1 MDEIPNFKEEYMNF
15 LNIKSTEIDPKIY
28 YRQNNEKLLNDY
40 NQIENQVRKLE
51 KDNRFYFNKYFIFK
65 NENENLETK
74 LKSYTTLEEE
84 YRELKLKFKYEG
96 QKIKENE
103 KKENEIL
110 ILRTENSTL
119 KKEVENLEQKIK
131 NNENKMIEYDKKYKE
146 FEERNTYLEK
156 RNKEYKNK
164 IKDLKNKLE
173 DLYKKKV
180 DLENE
185 IMEKEIKKY
194 YNVDNSLVNITF
206 KNNYSN
212 NNLFLKDI
220 LRINRKKLPNLKNT
234 KKDYLF
240 FNDYKKIKIN
250 SMKKIKSDIITSSCK
265 NNICENNDK
274 KNIPIN
280 KEYILNSLQRNK
292 SVPIFRVIE
301 KDKNQAND
309 KYLYKTDS
317 KNFENNKLLSPN
329 SKFNIYPLTSK
340 NSGNNEGHIV
350 RKYIQKEF
358 EKNSSTQFFRQN
370 SSLY

>member
-1 MDEIPNFKEEYMNF
+1 MDEIPDFKENYMNF
-15 LNIKSTEIDPKIY
+15 LKIKSTEIDPKIY

-40 NQIENQVRKLE
+40 NQIENQLRKIE

-74 LKSYTTLEEE
+74 LKTFTTLEEE
-84 YRELKLKFKYEG
+84 YRELKLKFKYERE
-96 QKIKENE
+96 KIKENE

-110 ILRTENSTL
+110 ILRAENSTL
-119 KKEVENLEQKIK
+119 KKEIENLELKVK
-131 NNENKMIEYDKKYKE
+131 NNENKMIEYEKKYKE
-146 FEERNTYLEK
+146 YEERNTYLEK

-194 YNVDNSLVNITF
+194 YDVDNNIINITF
-206 KNNYSN
+206 KNN
-212 NNLFLKDI
+212 NNLFLNEI
-220 LRINRKKLPNLKNT
+220 LRLNRKKLPNLYIS
-234 KKDYLF
+234 KKEHIF
-240 FNDYKKIKIN
+240 FNDYKNIKNN
-250 SMKKIKSDIITSSCK
+250 SMKKIKSDILASTNK
-265 NNICENNDK
+265 NNINEINDK

-280 KEYILNSLQRNK
+280 KAFISNNLTRNN

-301 KDKNQAND
+301 KDKNKSMD
-309 KYLYKTDS
+309 KNLYKSDS
-317 KNFENNKLLSPN
+317 KKDENNKLLISNPRYN
-329 SKFNIYPLTSK
+329 FYPLTSK

-358 EKNSSTQFFRQN
+358 EKNSSTQHFRQN